1 MNNKIELLAPAGN
14 EESFKAAV
22 NAGADAVYMGLGKH
36 NARVMAKNFNIDTY
50 MDCIDYAHVRGVKVY
65 LTLNTLVM
73 DDEIKEALEML
84 SKLYERGLDA
94 VIVQDIGL
102 ASIIH
107 KVLPKLHMH
116 ASTQMSTYSLEQV
129 KLLEKLGFTRVVLAR
144 ELTSEEVK
152 YITENTSLEIEAF
165 IHGALCVCLSGQ
177 CLMSLAIGTRSANR
191 GACAQPCRM
200 RYTLCKDNNKL
211 TDKMYLLSKKDI
223 YGLDILDKII
233 DSNITSLKIE
243 GRNKTP
249 EYVALVVSKYR
260 KYIDKYFN
268 KISEVS
274 FKGE

>member
-73 DDEIKEALEML
+73 DYEIKEALEML

-107 KVLPKLHMH
+107 KVLPTLHMH

-152 YITENTSLEIEAF
+152 YIT
-165 IHGALCVCLSGQ
+165 
-177 CLMSLAIGTRSANR
+177 
-191 GACAQPCRM
+191 
-200 RYTLCKDNNKL
+200 
-211 TDKMYLLSKKDI
+211 
-223 YGLDILDKII
+223 
-233 DSNITSLKIE
+233 
-243 GRNKTP
+243 
-249 EYVALVVSKYR
+249 
-260 KYIDKYFN
+260 
-268 KISEVS
+268 
-274 FKGE
+274 